1 MLAGPSSQ
9 FQSSVLL
16 AACLGGGNAQLTH
29 DPASD
34 PGLVE
39 RLAQVPDPRGR
50 QGRRYRLATLLA
62 LGVCAMSAPG
72 HDSVTAIAEWG
83 RRAGQEVLARLGAPF
98 DPIAGRYHSPDDKTL
113 RDAYAKVDASALAAA
128 GFAALAG
135 LARDAAA
142 AELAPDGL
150 SEREQRRAAR
160 RQADTPSKPR
170 RRTAFAVDGKCLRG
184 AKRPDG
190 SQVFVI
196 SAVRHHDALTAA
208 ARQIDAKSNEIPA
221 FAPLL
226 DDIADTDLTGA
237 VVTMDAL
244 HAQRDHATYLV
255 EQRRAHYLV
264 TVKGNQPK
272 LAAQLRGLPWREV
285 PVVHRAYEAG
295 HGREELREL
304 QVVCVSDLLFPHARQ
319 VLRITRRRRA
329 FGARKWSTETV
340 HAVTDLAFEQAT
352 AAELATWARGHW
364 NIENSVHWIRDVTF
378 NEDAHQV
385 RTGNT
390 PAVLAGLRD
399 IVRGALR
406 KAGWV
411 NTATARRAHLNP
423 AAVLTLHGIPCATNA
438 AGLSSRL
445 FNKRACARATWS
457 KSTFSR

>member
-1 MLAGPSSQ
+1 
-9 FQSSVLL
+9 LL
-16 AACLGGGNAQLTH
+16 AACVGGGHPLVAA
-29 DPASD
+29 DPAGD
-34 PGLVE
+34 PGLLA
-39 RLAQVPDPRGR
+39 RLESVPDPRGR

-62 LGVCAMSAPG
+62 LGVCAMTAPG
-72 HDSVTAIAEWG
+72 HDSIAAVAQWA
-83 RRAGQEVLARLGAPF
+83 RSAGGEVLARLGLRF
-98 DPIAGRYHSPDDKTL
+98 DPLRGAYQVPDERTL
-113 RDAYAKVDASALAAA
+113 RDAYGKVDASALARA
-128 GFAALAG
+128 GFARLGALAES
-135 LARDAAA
+135 ARGDART
-142 AELAPDGL
+142 PDGQI
-150 SEREQRRAAR
+150 EREQRRAAR
-160 RQADTPSKPR
+160 QAADMPR
-170 RRTAFAVDGKCLRG
+170 RPQRRTAFAVDGKCLRG

-196 SAVRHHDALTAA
+196 SAVRHHDTLTAA
-208 ARQIDAKSNEIPA
+208 ARKIDAKSNEIPA

-226 DDIADTDLTGA
+226 DDIADADLTGA

-244 HAQRDHATYLV
+244 HAQRDHAIYLV

-272 LAAQLRGLPWREV
+272 LSAQLRGLPWREV

-304 QVVCVSDLLFPHARQ
+304 QVVGVSDLLFPHARQ

-329 FGARKWSTETV
+329 LGTRKWSTETV

-364 NIENSVHWIRDVTF
+364 KIENSVHWIRDVTF
-378 NEDAHQV
+378 NEDAHQA

-411 NTATARRAHLNP
+411 NTATARRAHLDP
-423 AAVLTLHGIPCATNA
+423 TTVLTLHGIP
-438 AGLSSRL
+438 
-445 FNKRACARATWS
+445 
-457 KSTFSR
+457 